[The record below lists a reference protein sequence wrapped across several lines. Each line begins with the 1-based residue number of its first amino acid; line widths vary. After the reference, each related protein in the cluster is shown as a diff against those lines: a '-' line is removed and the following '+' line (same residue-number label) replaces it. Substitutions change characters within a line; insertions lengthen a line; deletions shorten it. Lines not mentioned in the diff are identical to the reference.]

1 MRVDLLEFEQETVM
15 PISRLN
21 HDEFRIRNA
30 RRDLALLREHEKP
43 VRLDAD
49 DERTRGKL
57 REHLFRRAASPR
69 DIVRV
74 ELAGDVDVT
83 IGVEACD
90 ELVSL
95 VAEVRLCRE
104 DGTAG

>member
-1 MRVDLLEFEQETVM
+1 MRVDLLEFEQETVV
-15 PISRLN
+15 PILRLN
-21 HDEFRIRNA
+21 HDEFRIWDA

-43 VRLDAD
+43 VCLDAD
-49 DERTRGKL
+49 DERTRGEL
-57 REHLFRRAASPR
+57 REHMFRRATPPR

-74 ELAGDVDVT
+74 ELAGDVDVA
-83 IGVEACD
+83 IGVETRN

-104 DGTAG
+104 EGSAG